1 MASINWAMISS
12 TGQPLPLP
20 NEKFLL
26 SLAGVSLSLFS
37 HPPGAPLNVQPASK
51 HDEYKCTAGTV
62 HLSNKRI
69 IYVAPS
75 ATGRPEAP
83 AGGATSGVSAS
94 ASTGAGGSLANGQA
108 SIAPG
113 GVPREGAAKNVPL
126 QTLSIPWSHFQDG
139 RFKQPYF
146 TAAYYEAL
154 CLPQDGGGLSSP
166 HLLRLYFKESGGYDF
181 YQTVEEMKARL
192 AESSGRR
199 GTPAVEALPLY
210 TPAAPHASSPLA
222 QDGASA
228 ASLPSP
234 ASTFLSPTPAHPP
247 PRTMPSSSDL
257 AAASVAREAE
267 DLERREREHIA
278 QEEPAPPPIGDDA
291 PPGYDA

>member
-1 MASINWAMISS
+1 MASINWAMLSS
-12 TGQPLPLP
+12 TGHPLPLP

-26 SLAGVSLSLFS
+26 SLPGVSLSLFP
-37 HPPGAPLNVQPASK
+37 HPPGAPLDVQPASK
-51 HDEYKCTAGTV
+51 HDEYKSTAGTV
-62 HLSNKRI
+62 HLSNKRV
-69 IYVAPS
+69 IYVAPG
-75 ATGRPEAP
+75 ATGRPEPP
-83 AGGATSGVSAS
+83 AGGESSRAAATTSA
-94 ASTGAGGSLANGQA
+94 GAGGSLANGQA

-113 GVPREGAAKNVPL
+113 GVPEGAAKKVPL

-181 YQTVEEMKARL
+181 YQTVEEIKARL

-199 GTPAVEALPLY
+199 GSPAVEALPLY
-210 TPAAPHASSPLA
+210 TPAAPHTPSPLA
-222 QDGASA
+222 QTGAAAAPPPASA
-228 ASLPSP
+228 SA
-234 ASTFLSPTPAHPP
+234 FLAPTPVHPP

-257 AAASVAREAE
+257 AAANVAREAE
-267 DLERREREHIA
+267 DLERQEREHIA
-278 QEEPAPPPIGDDA
+278 QEDLAPPAIGDDA